1 MAFNFFNQHLNK
13 VAELRGGSRVFSKGG
28 GADFQKNFANFVDL
42 FFRLTELIFRAL
54 PKHDLVSVLT
64 KKL

>member
-13 VAELRGGSRVFSKGG
+13 VAELRGGSRVFSKR